1 MQRQEKLSESAS
13 KGIKGD
19 RLRLVAFLLCTTGQE
34 GRLQNEAT
42 YEDYYLFLISETPN
56 Y

>member
-1 MQRQEKLSESAS
+1 MAREAERISEQRNQ
-13 KGIKGD
+13 GD

-34 GRLQNEAT
+34 SRLQNEAT

-56 Y
+56 H